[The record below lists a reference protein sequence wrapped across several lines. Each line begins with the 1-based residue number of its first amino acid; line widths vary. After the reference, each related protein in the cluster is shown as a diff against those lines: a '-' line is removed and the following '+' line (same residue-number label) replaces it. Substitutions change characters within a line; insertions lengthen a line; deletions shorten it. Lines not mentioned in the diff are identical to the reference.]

1 MHPPLSI
8 KTILYTNARHI
19 AGRFAFCY
27 FPQQMLSGLTK
38 VNKPGVTK
46 SGPNTCKG
54 TRLPIIKPDNQ
65 IVNKIAEKCTEIH
78 VEKRKCVSTNSKT

>member
-8 KTILYTNARHI
+8 KTILHTNARHT

-27 FPQQMLSGLTK
+27 FPQEIPQELTK

-46 SGPNTCKG
+46 TEPNTCKD
-54 TRLPIIKPDNQ
+54 TRSPIIKQNNS
-65 IVNKIAEKCTEIH
+65 IVNKMAGKRKEIH
-78 VEKRKCVSTNSKT
+78 GEKRKCVSTNSIM